1 MSFIQRE
8 IDKIHRELLKPQ
20 SHEREKE
27 LHAAQQALS
36 WATEPGGFR
45 APFLAIMG
53 TQADSEDCLA
63 HPHPLPSLDICS
75 RPD

>member
-8 IDKIHRELLKPQ
+8 IDKIRRELLKPPP
-20 SHEREKE
+20 HERVKE

-36 WATEPGGFR
+36 WAIEPRGFR

-53 TQADSEDCLA
+53 TQADLEDCLA
-63 HPHPLPSLDICS
+63 YPHPLPSLDICS
-75 RPD
+75 QPG